1 VIWRKEIRDEQTYA
15 IIGAAMEVHRVLG
28 CSFLEHVY
36 HEALREEFRLRDI
49 PFVHE
54 VPLPII
60 YKSKRLETIY
70 KADFVCFGNV
80 LVELKALA
88 QLSGVEHAQIINYL
102 KATPHEMRTANQ
114 LWISAASATAFH
126 SHSSNY
132 KILIP
137 L

>member
-1 VIWRKEIRDEQTYA
+1 MEKEIRDEQTYA

-28 CSFLEHVY
+28 CGFLEHVY

-60 YKSKRLETIY
+60 YKSKRLEMIY
-70 KADFVCFGNV
+70 KADLVCFGNV

-102 KATPHEMRTANQ
+102 KATPMKCGLLINFGAQQ
-114 LWISAASATAFH
+114 LQQQRFIHTHPTTKS
-126 SHSSNY
+126 
-132 KILIP
+132 
-137 L
+137 